1 MSSSVK
7 LNEIDLRRHRQKKKK
22 KRRSSKVCDCRA
34 VELHGVKVTG
44 RYDTVQRRR
53 SIGNPFA

>member
-7 LNEIDLRRHRQKKKK
+7 LNEINLRRRRQKKKK
-22 KRRSSKVCDCRA
+22 SRSSKVCDCRA

>member
-7 LNEIDLRRHRQKKKK
+7 LNEIDLRRRRQKKK